1 MPVRNRLIPIFMSGF
16 CLLALDACKQQQA
29 RQAAG
34 PPIVPVSAAKATLES
49 VPTELRL
56 VGTVEASA
64 IVQVKSQVA
73 GPLVRVA
80 FTEGQNVAKGDLL
93 FQIDPRPYEE
103 ALHQAES
110 NIVRDRAQINQLQA
124 TQARDA
130 AQAKFNES
138 DAARFAELEKA
149 GVVSKSQSDQA
160 KTTAD
165 VARESARATQ
175 AGIES
180 AKAALDSDLAAVDT
194 AKLNLSYCQI
204 HAPLSGRT
212 GNLLVHQ
219 GNLVKANDVPL
230 VVIHQL
236 APIFVNFSAP
246 EQHLSAIRRLNA
258 NRPLAVRV
266 YAQDDPRRSSFG
278 QLAVIDNVV
287 DTATGTIHLKAT
299 FENRD
304 GLLWPGQFVT
314 AVLTLDTIQGAT
326 VVPAE
331 AVQAGQQGQFIYVV
345 KPDNKVEIRVV
356 AVGRA
361 FGKKMVIEKG
371 IAPGDTVVTDGQLRL
386 FPGAQVQVLSPQNDP
401 VKAVDPAKADAGK
414 S

>member
-1 MPVRNRLIPIFMSGF
+1 MPVRNRLIPTLLSGV
-16 CLLALDACKQQQA
+16 CLLALSGCKQQQA
-29 RQAAG
+29 RQAPG
-34 PPIVPVSAAKATLES
+34 PPIVPVSVARATQES

-64 IVQVKSQVA
+64 IVQVKSQIA

-103 ALHQAES
+103 ALRQAES
-110 NIVRDRAQINQLQA
+110 NIARDRAQINQLQA
-124 TQARDA
+124 TLARDA
-130 AQAKFNES
+130 AQARFNDS

-180 AKAALDSDLAAVDT
+180 AKAALDSDLSAVDT
-194 AKLNLSYCQI
+194 ARLNLSYCEI

-212 GNLLVHQ
+212 GNLLVHA

-230 VVIHQL
+230 VVIHQI

-246 EQHLSAIRRLNA
+246 EQHLSAIRRLNS
-258 NRPLAVRV
+258 NRKLAVRV
-266 YAQDDPRRSSFG
+266 YAQDDPNRSASG
-278 QLAVIDNVV
+278 YLAVIDNVV
-287 DTATGTIHLKAT
+287 DTSTGTIHLKAT

-326 VVPAE
+326 VVPSE
-331 AVQAGQQGQFIYVV
+331 AVQPGQQGQFIYVV
-345 KPDNKVEIRVV
+345 KPDNKVEIRIVT
-356 AVGRA
+356 VGRA
-361 FGKKMVIEKG
+361 FGKKVVIEKG
-371 IAPGDTVVTDGQLRL
+371 IAAGDTVVTDGQLRL
-386 FPGAQVQVLSPQNDP
+386 FPGAQVRTVSPQNE
-401 VKAVDPAKADAGK
+401 PAKANDADKPDSGK